1 MRAFTVWNAHAARQE
16 DDLGSLEPG
25 KRADLVALS
34 EDVFRCPES
43 RIKDIVPVL
52 TMVGGDVVFTRDGEG
67 GVGAWRG

>member
-1 MRAFTVWNAHAARQE
+1 MTFTVWNAHAARQE

-34 EDVFRCPES
+34 DDVFRCPET
-43 RIKDIVPVL
+43 RIKAIVPVL